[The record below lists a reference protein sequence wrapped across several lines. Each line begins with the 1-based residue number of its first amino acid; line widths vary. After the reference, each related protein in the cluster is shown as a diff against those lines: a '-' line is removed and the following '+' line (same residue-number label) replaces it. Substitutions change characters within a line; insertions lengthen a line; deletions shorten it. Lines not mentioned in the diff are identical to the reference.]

1 MPQKGD
7 VSTMTGSYQAS
18 MLPLQSGIIDQS
30 VFFEEL
36 IDATSKLEVYKEK
49 IRDSKLDSSW
59 FMPTLQQKEAVAS
72 SAIEGTQATLDG
84 VLINQLAP
92 NESNQDV
99 NKVMNYYLATVTGY
113 DLLRYHDFSHEFFYT
128 MHSALMRGNVEKP
141 DIVGAYRVSQNYI
154 GKKDKS
160 HAITF
165 IPPVP
170 EDVPG
175 LMDNLIAY
183 INTPNDNFRPLVRTA
198 IIHAQF
204 ESIHPFMD
212 GNGRVGR
219 MLIPMYLYA
228 KKQIDLPCF
237 FISEALERDKIK
249 YYTLLNNIRFKG
261 EWNEWIK
268 FFLQTVATQCDKY
281 IQLVTKINALYND
294 HMTKACALARSS
306 GMVDVVNALYKNPI
320 TNAKQVAEVTK
331 APPTSV
337 NRFLGLLVDNK
348 ILYSDNKPRN
358 RTYYYYALLDLLRE

>member
-1 MPQKGD
+1 
-7 VSTMTGSYQAS
+7 MTGSYQANS
-18 MLPLQSGIIDQS
+18 LPLQNGIIDQS

-84 VLINQLAP
+84 ILISQLTP
-92 NESNQDV
+92 NETDQDV

-128 MHSALMRGNVEKP
+128 MHSTLMRGNVEKP
-141 DIVGAYRVSQNYI
+141 DVVGAYRVSQNYI

-170 EDVPG
+170 EDVPD
-175 LMDNLIAY
+175 LMDNLIDY
-183 INTPNDNFRPLVRTA
+183 INTPSDNFRPLVRTA

-237 FISEALERDKIK
+237 FISEALERDKVK
-249 YYTLLNNIRFKG
+249 YYTLLNNIRYKG

-281 IQLVTKINALYND
+281 IRLITKVNTLYNE

-306 GMVDVVNALYKNPI
+306 GMVDVIDALYKSPI
-320 TNAKQVAEVTK
+320 TNAKQIAEETK
-331 APPTSV
+331 NPMTSV
-337 NRFLGLLVDNK
+337 NRFLGLLVDNS
-348 ILYSDNKPRN
+348 ILFSDNKPRN

>member
-1 MPQKGD
+1 
-7 VSTMTGSYQAS
+7 MTGSYRADK
-18 MLPLQSGIIDQS
+18 LPLEKGIIDQS
-30 VFFEEL
+30 IFFEEL

-72 SAIEGTQATLDG
+72 SAMEGTQVTLDG

-92 NESNQDV
+92 NKSNQDV
-99 NKVMNYYLATVTGY
+99 NKVINYYLATVTGY
-113 DLLRYHDFSHEFFYT
+113 DLLHYHDFSHEFFFT
-128 MHSALMRGNVEKP
+128 MHSALMHGNVEKP
-141 DIVGAYRVSQNYI
+141 EVVGAYRVSQNYI
-154 GKKDKS
+154 GRRDKTR
-160 HAITF
+160 AVTF
-165 IPPVP
+165 VPPAP
-170 EDVPG
+170 ETVRE
-175 LMDNLIAY
+175 LMNNLISY
-183 INTPNDNFRPLVRTA
+183 INTPKDGFRPLVRTA

-237 FISEALERDKIK
+237 FISEALERDRIK

-281 IQLVTKINALYND
+281 IQLITRVNALYND
-294 HMTKACALARSS
+294 HMTKACAMARSS
-306 GMVDVVNALYKNPI
+306 GMVDVMDSLYKNPI

-331 APPTSV
+331 VPTTSV
-337 NRFLGLLVDNK
+337 NRFLSLLVDNK

-358 RTYYYYALLDLLRE
+358 RTYYYHALLDMLRE

>member
-1 MPQKGD
+1 
-7 VSTMTGSYQAS
+7 MTGSYQANS
-18 MLPLQSGIIDQS
+18 LPLQNGIIDQS

-59 FMPTLQQKEAVAS
+59 FMPTLQQKEAIAS

-84 VLINQLAP
+84 VLISQLTS
-92 NESNQDV
+92 NETNQDV

-128 MHSALMRGNVEKP
+128 MHSTLMRGNVEKP
-141 DIVGAYRVSQNYI
+141 DVVGAYRASQNYI
-154 GKKDKS
+154 GKTDKS

-170 EDVPG
+170 EDVPN

-237 FISEALERDKIK
+237 FISEALERDKVK
-249 YYTLLNNIRFKG
+249 YYTLLNNIRYKG

-281 IQLVTKINALYND
+281 IRLITKVNTLYKE
-294 HMTKACALARSS
+294 HMAKACSLARSS
-306 GMVDVVNALYKNPI
+306 GMVDVIGALYKNPI
-320 TNAKQVAEVTK
+320 TNAKQVAEETK
-331 APPTSV
+331 NPMTSV
-337 NRFLGLLVDNK
+337 NRFLGLLVDNG
-348 ILYSDNKPRN
+348 ILFSDNKPRN

>member
-1 MPQKGD
+1 
-7 VSTMTGSYQAS
+7 MTGSYQAS
-18 MLPLQSGIIDQS
+18 KLPLQNGVIDLS

-49 IRDSKLDSSW
+49 LRDSKLDSSW

-84 VLINQLAP
+84 VLISQLTP
-92 NESNQDV
+92 NEKDQ
-99 NKVMNYYLATVTGY
+99 
-113 DLLRYHDFSHEFFYT
+113 
-128 MHSALMRGNVEKP
+128 ALMRGDVEKP

-183 INTPNDNFRPLVRTA
+183 INTPSDHFRPLVRTA

-249 YYTLLNNIRFKG
+249 YYTLLNNIRYKG

-294 HMTKACALARSS
+294 HMTQACALARSS
-306 GMVDVVNALYKNPI
+306 GMVDVIDALYKNPI